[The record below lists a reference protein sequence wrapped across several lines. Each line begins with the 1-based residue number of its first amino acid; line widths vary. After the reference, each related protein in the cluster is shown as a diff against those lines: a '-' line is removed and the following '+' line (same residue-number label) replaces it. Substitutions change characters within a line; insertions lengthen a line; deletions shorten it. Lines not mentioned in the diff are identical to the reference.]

1 MKCTLEPVAC
11 AHQSVVSVPALHAA
25 AVSNVG
31 LVRRTNQD
39 AWSYSH
45 DAGVFAVCDG
55 MGGAAGG
62 EVASHLAVDAF
73 VENVRAVPEEQR
85 TSRSIMQAICAANRL
100 VHARGNADRL
110 LRGMGTTLVALV
122 SRGRGR
128 VAVAHV
134 GDSRC
139 YLFRAGELMRCT
151 EDHSLVAEQLRMGML
166 TEDAAATA
174 PLGHVI
180 TRALG
185 TRRTVHPEVR
195 TLSVEPGDLFL
206 LCSDGLT
213 RELPDAA
220 IAVLLGRTQGSL
232 EARAEALVE
241 AALRSGGRDN
251 VTCLLVS
258 FGRQCGPGG
267 KSDGFL
273 SSPGSAARM
282 AE

>member
-1 MKCTLEPVAC
+1 V
-11 AHQSVVSVPALHAA
+11 HAA
-25 AVSNVG
+25 AASHVG
-31 LVRRTNQD
+31 LVRRSNQD
-39 AWSYSH
+39 AWSYSS

-73 VENVRAVPEEQR
+73 VESVRAVAEEQR
-85 TSRSIMQAICAANRL
+85 TSRSITQAICASNRL

-151 EDHSLVAEQLRMGML
+151 EDHSLVAEQLRMGVL
-166 TEDAAATA
+166 TEDAVATA
-174 PLGHVI
+174 PLAHVI

-195 TLSVEPGDLFL
+195 TIPVETGDIFL

-220 IAVLLGRTQGSL
+220 IAVLLGRSEASL
-232 EARAEALVE
+232 QAHADALVE
-241 AALRSGGRDN
+241 AALKGGGRDN
-251 VTCLLVS
+251 VTCMLVAV
-258 FGRQCGPGG
+258 G
-267 KSDGFL
+267 
-273 SSPGSAARM
+273 
-282 AE
+282 